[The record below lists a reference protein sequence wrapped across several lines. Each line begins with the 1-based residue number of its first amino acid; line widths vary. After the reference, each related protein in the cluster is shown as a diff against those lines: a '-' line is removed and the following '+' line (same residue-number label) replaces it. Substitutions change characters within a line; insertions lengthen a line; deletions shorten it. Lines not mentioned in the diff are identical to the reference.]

1 MDEETRQH
9 CFDPLFTTKGPFKGT
24 GLGLAAARRLVE
36 QSGGAIRCQSIVGLG
51 TTFEVVLP
59 AVAEQVADEPAPPD
73 VTRPRGSATVI
84 LAEDDDGLR
93 RMMVQVLRRNGY
105 QVLESESGESA
116 LAAFA
121 SFDGTIDLLVTD
133 VVMGEVSG
141 PELAE
146 RLQRAATDLR
156 VLIVSG
162 TADETVLENLRP
174 RSCAFLAKPF
184 KPSQLVDHV
193 HELLSR
199 RT

>member
-1 MDEETRQH
+1 
-9 CFDPLFTTKGPFKGT
+9 
-24 GLGLAAARRLVE
+24 
-36 QSGGAIRCQSIVGLG
+36 
-51 TTFEVVLP
+51 
-59 AVAEQVADEPAPPD
+59 
-73 VTRPRGSATVI
+73 
-84 LAEDDDGLR
+84 
-93 RMMVQVLRRNGY
+93 MMVQVLRRNGY
-105 QVLESESGESA
+105 QVLESESAESA
-116 LAAFA
+116 LEAFA
-121 SFDGTIDLLVTD
+121 SFDGTINLLVTD

-141 PELAE
+141 RELAE
-146 RLQRAATDLR
+146 RLQRAAADLR